1 MAATA
6 PAESEH
12 PWALDVQEVVEWLDT
27 DSRAGLSPEQ
37 ARERLGRFGPNVLHG
52 APKRSRLLV
61 FLDQFADL
69 MIALLGAAALKHG
82 VDVAA
87 LRERPGAGDACFQC
101 CIPLRDG
108 ILDFTNVA

>member
-1 MAATA
+1 MAAIA

-12 PWALDVQEVVEWLDT
+12 PWALDIQEVVEWLDT

-37 ARERLGRFGPNVLHG
+37 ARERLGRLGPNVLRE

-69 MIALLGAAALKHG
+69 MIALLGAAAIEHG
-82 VDVAA
+82 VDATGF
-87 LRERPGAGDACFQC
+87 RKWPGAGGVCFRC

-108 ILDFTNVA
+108 RLDFTNV